1 MNIPPSNL
9 TAEGIIRTILLWN
22 YPLKSPAYN
31 AIKYCNQLL
40 TAEAT
45 VTNLSDPRGRY
56 VLSYTIDGLSKTLII
71 HWDEDNFKYLPAQQQ
86 AFVSD

>member
-9 TAEGIIRTILLWN
+9 TAEGIIYTLLLRD
-22 YPLKSPAYN
+22 YSLKSTAYN
-31 AIKYCNQLL
+31 AIKYCNELL

-45 VTNLSDPRGRY
+45 VTNLSDLRGRY
-56 VLSYTIDGLSKTLII
+56 VFSYTTLII
-71 HWDEDNFKYLPAQQQ
+71 HWDEDDFKYLPARQQ